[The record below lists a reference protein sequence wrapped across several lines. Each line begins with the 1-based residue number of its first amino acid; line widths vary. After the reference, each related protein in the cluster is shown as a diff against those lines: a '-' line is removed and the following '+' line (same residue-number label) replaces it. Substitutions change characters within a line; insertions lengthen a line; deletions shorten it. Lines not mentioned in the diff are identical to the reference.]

1 MKKETKELIAFG
13 AALGTT
19 LATGSLVGL
28 MAGWGATA
36 LANHVFPDG
45 MAPAQ
50 ARVLNK
56 VLGVGAW
63 GISMVVA
70 METLPKFHGYFNEIL
85 DIFPTDPK
93 EVPEN
98 G

>member
-1 MKKETKELIAFG
+1 MKQETKELIAFG
-13 AALGTT
+13 AALATT

-36 LANHVFPDG
+36 LANHVFPEG
-45 MAPAQ
+45 MSAGQ
-50 ARVLNK
+50 ARILNK
-56 VLGVGAW
+56 VLGVGTW

-70 METLPKFHGYFNEIL
+70 METLPKFNGYFKEVL
-85 DIFPTDPK
+85 DIFPTTPK
-93 EVPEN
+93 EVSEN